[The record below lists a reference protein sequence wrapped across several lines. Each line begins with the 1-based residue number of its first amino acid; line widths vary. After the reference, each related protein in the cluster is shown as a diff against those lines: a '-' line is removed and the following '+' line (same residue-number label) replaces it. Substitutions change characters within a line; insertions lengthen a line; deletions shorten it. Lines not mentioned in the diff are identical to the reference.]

1 MHFLKPAVAI
11 ASLANQS
18 CKACSGWVFAAVEKV
33 FQWNYPAW
41 SDAISADS
49 DGCGAIEQP
58 LEMIKSIGRS
68 HTQTQTQTQYIK
80 SNVYI
85 PNQAF
90 PFQTPDSLSG
100 WGAQLWWVR
109 CNSWTIW
116 PPRSITNKK
125 WWFFRPYQ
133 SMKKGLLF
141 PLNLQ
146 LGSEYTR
153 DILAWLRSRELSAP
167 DCRQKVFLSHFT
179 MRRTF
184 SVYLTQLY
192 DL

>member
-1 MHFLKPAVAI
+1 MGSLQLLHPQLHVLADFLTIQLADDNNLPT
-11 ASLANQS
+11 LANHWIL
-18 CKACSGWVFAAVEKV
+18 CSF
-33 FQWNYPAW
+33 Y
-41 SDAISADS
+41 I
-49 DGCGAIEQP
+49 
-58 LEMIKSIGRS
+58 
-68 HTQTQTQTQYIK
+68 IK

-100 WGAQLWWVR
+100 WGAQFWWVR
-109 CNSWTIW
+109 CNSWTTW

-167 DCRQKVFLSHFT
+167 DCRQKVVMVHFT
-179 MRRTF
+179 MKRIF
-184 SVYLTQLY
+184 SIYSTQFY
-192 DL
+192 DLENNFFAVSTAC